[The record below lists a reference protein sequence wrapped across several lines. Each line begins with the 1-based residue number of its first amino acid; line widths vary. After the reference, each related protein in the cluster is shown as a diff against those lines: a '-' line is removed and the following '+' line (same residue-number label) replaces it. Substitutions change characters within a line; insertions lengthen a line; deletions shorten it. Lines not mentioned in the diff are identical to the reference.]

1 MARQLTLKGRLRTT
15 DEEREML
22 LAYTLVLAFLA
33 VGYGFSSVAWLLTS
47 IASLDGTVATSA

>member
-1 MARQLTLKGRLRTT
+1 MARHLIVKGRSRIT

-22 LAYTLVLAFLA
+22 LAYALVLAFLA

-47 IASLDGTVATSA
+47 TACLDGTVATSA